1 MFFDPRTDGM
11 KPAPFNHSIFTS
23 LVVPRPIGW
32 ISTIDIDGVVNLA
45 PFSYFNAIAADPPC
59 LMYCPNGPKKGTTE
73 PKDSLSNAEMT
84 KEFVFNLCSHDLRE
98 KLNKTARHEP
108 RGEDEMEKAGLT
120 PARSVNV
127 KPPRVADAPIALEC
141 KYLQTVRLPRSSSGS
156 ENNMVLGQVIGI
168 HVRDEV
174 ITKGTIDI
182 SKIRPIARLGGLD
195 YSVLEPENVFTM
207 KRPD

>member
-59 LMYCPNGPKKGTTE
+59 LMYCPNGPKKGTRE

-98 KLNKTARHEP
+98 KVNKTARHEP

-120 PARSVNV
+120 PAPSVNV

-141 KYLQTVRLPRSSSGS
+141 KYLRTVRLPQSSSGS

-207 KRPD
+207 ERPD

>member
-1 MFFDPRTDGM
+1 M
-11 KPAPFNHSIFTS
+11 K
-23 LVVPRPIGW
+23 W
-32 ISTIDIDGVVNLA
+32 
-45 PFSYFNAIAADPPC
+45 
-59 LMYCPNGPKKGTTE
+59 KKQ
-73 PKDSLSNAEMT
+73 
-84 KEFVFNLCSHDLRE
+84 
-98 KLNKTARHEP
+98 
-108 RGEDEMEKAGLT
+108 GL
-120 PARSVNV
+120 P
-127 KPPRVADAPIALEC
+127 L
-141 KYLQTVRLPRSSSGS
+141 SSSGS

>member
-1 MFFDPRTDGM
+1 MFFDPRIDGM

-32 ISTIDIDGVVNLA
+32 ISTIDIDGIAHLA

-108 RGEDEMEKAGLT
+108 RGEDEMEKAGLA
-120 PARSVNV
+120 PAPSVNV
-127 KPPRVADAPIALEC
+127 KPPRVADAPISLEC
-141 KYLQTVRLPRSSSGS
+141 KYLRTVRLPQSSSGS

-207 KRPD
+207 ERPD

>member
-120 PARSVNV
+120 PAPSVNV

-141 KYLQTVRLPRSSSGS
+141 KYLRTVRLPQSSSGS

-168 HVRDEV
+168 HVRDDV
-174 ITKGTIDI
+174 IIKGTIDI

-195 YSVLEPENVFTM
+195 YSVLEPENVFSM